1 MLGYAPDLI
10 MITLVYVV
18 LQAPRTAHLFIGL
31 HGGEVR
37 GSPGIHNRGRK
48 NVRAVPTT
56 PRYLC
61 MVMTLLTDRY
71 SRTHRN
77 LRISIVDKCD
87 LRCTYCMP
95 EDQQFLKRD
104 ELMTREEIRTL
115 AKLFVEQYGIT
126 KIRLTGGEPLMRPDV
141 VDLVRDMA
149 QLPVKLGLTTNA
161 TRLHLFLDQL
171 ISAGLKSVNI
181 SLDTF
186 DAERFRTLSR
196 RDGHDRVL
204 ANIEQAIDRGL
215 HVKLNMVVMRG
226 VNDDELLRFT
236 ELTRDRPVH
245 VRFIEF
251 MPFAGNLW
259 GRERVYTY
267 SEMLGRIGSAHTIEK
282 LDDDPHSTAKAYRVK
297 GWQGTFAVI
306 STVTEPFCGNCDRLR
321 LTAEGKLRNCLFAR
335 EETDLL
341 SALRSGEDVSS
352 LIEANVLAKHKMLG
366 GLPQFNL
373 DKQEEVLHDLS
384 SRPMVSIGG

>member
-1 MLGYAPDLI
+1 
-10 MITLVYVV
+10 
-18 LQAPRTAHLFIGL
+18 
-31 HGGEVR
+31 
-37 GSPGIHNRGRK
+37 
-48 NVRAVPTT
+48 
-56 PRYLC
+56 

-141 VDLVRDMA
+141 VNIVRDMA

-204 ANIEQAIDRGL
+204 ANIEEAIDRGL

-251 MPFAGNLW
+251 MPFAGNKW

>member
-1 MLGYAPDLI
+1 
-10 MITLVYVV
+10 
-18 LQAPRTAHLFIGL
+18 
-31 HGGEVR
+31 
-37 GSPGIHNRGRK
+37 
-48 NVRAVPTT
+48 
-56 PRYLC
+56 

-204 ANIEQAIDRGL
+204 ANIEEGIDRGL

-251 MPFAGNLW
+251 MPFAGNMW

>member
-1 MLGYAPDLI
+1 
-10 MITLVYVV
+10 
-18 LQAPRTAHLFIGL
+18 
-31 HGGEVR
+31 
-37 GSPGIHNRGRK
+37 
-48 NVRAVPTT
+48 
-56 PRYLC
+56 

-161 TRLHLFLDQL
+161 MRLHLFLDDL